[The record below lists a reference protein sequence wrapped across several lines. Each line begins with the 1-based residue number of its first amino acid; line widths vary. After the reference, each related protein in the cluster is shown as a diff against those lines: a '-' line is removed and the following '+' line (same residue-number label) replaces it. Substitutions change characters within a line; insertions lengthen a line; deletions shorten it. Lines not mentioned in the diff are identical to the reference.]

1 MKYGGSAAFLYE
13 PLNSGPLRT
22 PMNFVNLCLWLFAPF
37 HMYSHVL
44 FTYAIR
50 MECVNERI
58 HLCTCIHMCPH
69 VLFTRVGEA
78 ECVNGR
84 VGKWALNLFLSF
96 TCFTCS
102 AEVGYIKWN
111 APINASR

>member
-44 FTYAIR
+44 FTCAIR
-50 MECVNERI
+50 MECVNERF

-69 VLFTRVGEA
+69 VLFTCVGEA

-84 VGKWALNLFLSF
+84 VGW
-96 TCFTCS
+96 
-102 AEVGYIKWN
+102 
-111 APINASR
+111 